1 MKYYVDSLN
10 LIINGEKESYDIE
23 ELFESGK
30 SLEIIDR
37 ANYGRANGRGTKMLE
52 ELKKKT
58 TLIKYY
64 KKEIQRG
71 NVKSDYSFTT
81 SNDSYIFEYNNSIL
95 RVDIFIPRSRNK
107 IIFNFKCD

>member
-37 ANYGRANGRGTKMLE
+37 ANYGRANGRGT
-52 ELKKKT
+52 
-58 TLIKYY
+58 
-64 KKEIQRG
+64 
-71 NVKSDYSFTT
+71 
-81 SNDSYIFEYNNSIL
+81 
-95 RVDIFIPRSRNK
+95 
-107 IIFNFKCD
+107 